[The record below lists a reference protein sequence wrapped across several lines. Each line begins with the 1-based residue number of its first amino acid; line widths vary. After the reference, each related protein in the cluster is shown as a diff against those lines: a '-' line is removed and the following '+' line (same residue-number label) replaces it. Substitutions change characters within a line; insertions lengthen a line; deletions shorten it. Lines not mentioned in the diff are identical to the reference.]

1 MLNRWYGI
9 PVKLS
14 VPIFSA
20 FSRKRIGKCWSSLKG
35 KNFFSS
41 RCQTHEIEYI
51 LVPNTKGNQIC
62 GNDSVYV
69 SKRQV
74 TKLMLMI
81 LLSNLR
87 EAPQTCQ
94 LIWSATISYCCL
106 DHLQGT
112 NRRLTCF
119 SASVSTLVFWTGI
132 DLKILVHAPV
142 CFFVSVHSSTQQG
155 HICLSSL
162 EIACSVVSSLGFFM
176 HQKTVGDKWICFEED
191 TVLVGARPSCSSCA
205 NMNAILN
212 VRTLSPNFST

>member
-1 MLNRWYGI
+1 MVYTGIPVFPVMLNRWYGI

-35 KNFFSS
+35 KHFFSS

-106 DHLQGT
+106 DHLWGT
-112 NRRLTCF
+112 NGRPTRL
-119 SASVSTLVFWTGI
+119 SAAVGIPVTYTGMDI
-132 DLKILVHAPV
+132 KYRYACLPV
-142 CFFVSVHSSTQQG
+142 RFFVPVHSWT
-155 HICLSSL
+155 C
-162 EIACSVVSSLGFFM
+162 
-176 HQKTVGDKWICFEED
+176 K
-191 TVLVGARPSCSSCA
+191 
-205 NMNAILN
+205 LN
-212 VRTLSPNFST
+212 P